1 MQQFNSLL
9 WRECESQYAIEPKRY
24 ISLQDAY
31 QVNINMLL
39 LAQYLDKKGYLLPL
53 VQWQALA
60 ATINDWD
67 TKVVNPYRTLRRLAK
82 EHIKANEYQQMLDIE
97 LMLERKSQQML
108 LTKLN
113 TVTPEIKANQ
123 HCENENTD
131 NYLSLFGINHD
142 DFKNLHAI

>member
-9 WRECESQYAIEPKRY
+9 WRDCESQYATNPQRY
-24 ISLQDAY
+24 ISVQDAY
-31 QVNINMLL
+31 QVNVNMLL

-97 LMLERKSQQML
+97 LMLERKTQQML
-108 LTKLN
+108 LNKLN
-113 TVTPEIKANQ
+113 TVTPEIKAKQ
-123 HCENENTD
+123 HCVNKNTD

-142 DFKNLHAI
+142 DFKNLPVI